1 MGVREDDVRMLRR
14 KGGGGGGRGRGRGP
28 AVVASV
34 DVLVSEVAKRVFTH
48 LFFLFPAAVDA
59 DCELVHFAEVF
70 GVGEEFVLGAL
81 GDPGF
86 DDEVIWIGLL

>member
-1 MGVREDDVRMLRR
+1 MSVREDDFRMLLR
-14 KGGGGGGRGRGRGP
+14 KGGGGGGPGA

-34 DVLVSEVAKRVFTH
+34 DVLVSEVAKRVFTP

-70 GVGEEFVLGAL
+70 GVGEEFVLGVL

-86 DDEVIWIGLL
+86 DDEVVWISLL